1 VGGSSATAA
10 GPPAP
15 SVPVDPPIVLC
26 LHNGVHLVRDKR
38 TKRPAETVLYVVEMM
53 QDVRCRVALLNEEM
67 TRLQVILEFLVNS
80 AEEAGDDV
88 SEEESDL

>member
-1 VGGSSATAA
+1 M
-10 GPPAP
+10 
-15 SVPVDPPIVLC
+15 
-26 LHNGVHLVRDKR
+26 HLVRDKR